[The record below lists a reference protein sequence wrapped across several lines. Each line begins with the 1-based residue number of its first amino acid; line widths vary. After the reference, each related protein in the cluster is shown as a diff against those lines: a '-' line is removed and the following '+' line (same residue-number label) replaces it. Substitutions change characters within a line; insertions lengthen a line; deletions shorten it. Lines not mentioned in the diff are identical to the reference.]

1 MADADKPDE
10 ADLLALI
17 AQIHGSSPEEQ
28 RQSHVEAALTALEA
42 THRAAARALRDLH
55 VAGMRREPGALP
67 AQAAAQPATMT
78 DTTAADGAPPVTGAP
93 LQGGPAPGPAAAQSP
108 PKAGQPQNVTVQSG
122 EGAEV
127 DLGQRTLTQIVRP
140 NRGRR

>member
-67 AQAAAQPATMT
+67 AQAAAAA
-78 DTTAADGAPPVTGAP
+78 DTTAAEAAPPVTGAP